1 MTIYDSISFLA
12 PFLEA
17 FTYFLLFEAFLERE
31 KKRSSWHYLAGI
43 IALACFIGICN
54 QFFIYS
60 FINIVLIASVCFL
73 ICSFLY
79 EGPSSKKLMAVILV
93 ILISGICEVC
103 AAHLLTLLF
112 GINIHIALETS
123 SYRAMGI
130 MIAKILGIIICNV
143 IRVKCISRHTKIGR
157 AYWIMFFLLFAST
170 IFLMFFVSKL
180 TFELGNPS
188 YAGMAIISTFGLFF
202 IAFFSIYLYERLAR
216 QSESIRAQERY
227 EEHMRLQM
235 KHLSDLAVS
244 KQELLGF
251 KHDINNQLVIIQ
263 GYFKNQD
270 IQGGSAYVSRLLK
283 NQEAENLIIDTGN
296 LALDILLSTKKVIA
310 EHKGITFD
318 FQVQIPENMFIQPVD
333 QCVIFGN
340 AIDNAIEACEKC
352 PEDDRNIEFILL
364 QRKNRIICKITN
376 SLPVNYSVNLSTT
389 KEDKKNHGY
398 GLINLTQS
406 LERYDS
412 IPIFEQDNQKFI
424 LSFIVYEK

>member
-1 MTIYDSISFLA
+1 
-12 PFLEA
+12 
-17 FTYFLLFEAFLERE
+17 
-31 KKRSSWHYLAGI
+31 
-43 IALACFIGICN
+43 
-54 QFFIYS
+54 
-60 FINIVLIASVCFL
+60 
-73 ICSFLY
+73 
-79 EGPSSKKLMAVILV
+79 
-93 ILISGICEVC
+93 
-103 AAHLLTLLF
+103 
-112 GINIHIALETS
+112 
-123 SYRAMGI
+123 
-130 MIAKILGIIICNV
+130 
-143 IRVKCISRHTKIGR
+143 
-157 AYWIMFFLLFAST
+157 
-170 IFLMFFVSKL
+170 MFFVSKL
-180 TFELGNPS
+180 SFELGDPS
-188 YAGMAIISTFGLFF
+188 YAGMAIICTFGLFF

-216 QSESIRAQERY
+216 QNESIRAQERY
-227 EEHMRLQM
+227 EEHMRSQM

-263 GYFKNQD
+263 GYFKNLD
-270 IQGGSAYVSRLLK
+270 IQGGSAYVSQLLK
-283 NQEAENLIIDTGN
+283 NQEAESLIIDTGN
-296 LALDILLSTKKVIA
+296 LALDTLLSTKKVVA

-318 FQVQIPENMFIQPVD
+318 FQVQIPANMFIQPVD

-340 AIDNAIEACEKC
+340 AIDNAIEACKKC